1 MFGVYF
7 GKYLEDKGVL
17 TNEQYNAIISDSK
30 NAKVKLGLL
39 AVESGFMTGEQAD
52 EVNMLQQMQDRRFG
66 DIAVEKGYLTD
77 EQVGTLLKKQ
87 GDEYLLFV
95 QALVEKDI
103 LTLEEIQKE
112 MNCYKKSERFTA
124 LDLEAIKS
132 GDIDKIVP
140 VFTKDSDVS
149 PMVKD
154 YIALVARNHVRFINN
169 HFRIEK
175 VEKLNEYTG
184 AFVAAQELDGDYRL
198 FTGFCGDGAGIKE
211 IAEAFAKEEFETV
224 DMDVLD
230 AACEFLNCNNGLYAT
245 KLSHEDVEL
254 DMLPPVMKD
263 STTTIRTEGNM
274 YRVPFYIKDKKVDL
288 IVCIESKWSLD
299 QKLQIIGK
307 RGE

>member
-7 GKYLEDKGVL
+7 GKYLEDKGIL
-17 TNEQYNAIISDSK
+17 TNEQYNAIISDSN

-39 AVESGFMTGEQAD
+39 AVESGLMTDAQAE
-52 EVNMLQQMQDRRFG
+52 EVNMIQQMQDRRFG

-77 EQVGTLLKKQ
+77 DQVGSLLKKQ

-95 QALVEKDI
+95 QALVERGI
-103 LTLEEIQKE
+103 LSLEEIQKE
-112 MNCYKKSERFTA
+112 LNSYKKSERFTA
-124 LDLEAIKS
+124 LDVEAIKS

-140 VFTKDSDVS
+140 VFTKDSEAS

-154 YIALVARNHVRFINN
+154 YIALVARNHVRFINS

-175 VEKLNEYTG
+175 IEKLNEYTSSY
-184 AFVAAQELDGDYRL
+184 VAAQELDGDYRL
-198 FTGFCGDGAGIKE
+198 FTAFCGDGDGLKE
-211 IAEAFAKEEFETV
+211 IAKAYAKEEFETV
-224 DMDVLD
+224 DLDVLD

-245 KLSHEDVEL
+245 KLSNEDVDL

-263 STTTIRTEGNM
+263 SITTIRTEGNM
-274 YRVPFYIKDKKVDL
+274 YRIPFYINDKKADL

-299 QKLQIIGK
+299 
-307 RGE
+307 